1 MRHKD
6 KMWVLEY
13 TFYDIYDHNAILY
26 KMSRRQNSALSGM
39 YFSRGKLFF
48 KDFPRGILVQYVN
61 IFLKVNYF
69 PNTFLGVDYFPNIFP
84 EVL

>member
-48 KDFPRGILVQYVN
+48 KDFPRGILVC
-61 IFLKVNYF
+61 KYF
-69 PNTFLGVDYFPNIFP
+69 PQG
-84 EVL
+84 